1 MISYVCDST
10 ISSFAI
16 SNILRWRY
24 VGGENDPQATMTS
37 GILDS
42 SSDQPYFSQTLRLTL
57 HRRPEPMRREVIL
70 SRRSLYTAKVCF
82 RSISFCLRC
91 TFIQIRFSIIQSI
104 QPIISR
110 LFISNITVLPWF
122 FAFYPHLRQSLDCR
136 SRIILVILDYRDW
149 W

>member
-42 SSDQPYFSQTLRLTL
+42 STDQPYFSHTLRLTL
-57 HRRPEPMRREVIL
+57 HRRPEPMRREMIF
-70 SRRSLYTAKVCF
+70 SRGSLYT
-82 RSISFCLRC
+82 
-91 TFIQIRFSIIQSI
+91 T
-104 QPIISR
+104 
-110 LFISNITVLPWF
+110 
-122 FAFYPHLRQSLDCR
+122 
-136 SRIILVILDYRDW
+136 
-149 W
+149 